1 MKLTR
6 DFYNRE
12 TLTVA
17 KDLLG
22 KILVHEYNSKKV
34 SGKIVEVE
42 AYKGIEDKAA
52 HSYRGRKTKRV
63 EAMYG
68 KPGRAYV
75 YLIYGMYNCMNVVTC
90 EEGVPEAV
98 LIRAVEPIDGL
109 DIQSIN
115 RFKKKYNKLNK
126 KQILN
131 LTSGPGKLCIA
142 LDIDRNDNKED
153 LCENSLYI
161 EDRKNISNA
170 EFEIV
175 SSKRIGID
183 YAEEAK
189 DFMWR
194 FHIKDNPYVS
204 K

>member
-1 MKLTR
+1 MKLNR
-6 DFYNRE
+6 NFYNRE
-12 TLTVA
+12 TLVVA

-22 KILVHEYNSKKV
+22 KILVHEYSGIKV

-42 AYKGIEDKAA
+42 AYKGLTDKAA
-52 HSYRGRKTKRV
+52 HSYGGKRTKRV
-63 EAMYG
+63 EVMYG
-68 KPGRAYV
+68 KAGHAYV

-90 EEGVPEAV
+90 EEGIPEAV
-98 LIRAVEPIDGL
+98 LIRAVEPIEGL
-109 DIQSIN
+109 DIISHN
-115 RFKKKYNKLNK
+115 RYKIKYNKLSK
-126 KQILN
+126 KQKLN

-142 LDIDRNDNKED
+142 LNINRDNNNDD
-153 LCENSLYI
+153 LCKDILYI
-161 EDRKNISNA
+161 ENRNELSNVK
-170 EFEIV
+170 FEII

-189 DFMWR
+189 DFLWR